1 MGYGGAVRHWLCLV
15 VICFAS
21 SVASLAFAHQT
32 GRSFCTVRTV
42 AGGVDVTTETAFSHL
57 APAGGLVGQSLG
69 DEQVNRA
76 RQKLIDEL
84 KRDVTARSTGGACTP
99 SEPSFELSNRDGER
113 AVSMKLGFSCP
124 SGVVTLRNA
133 WRFQGD
139 PLAENV
145 CAIDGSAWVFRPG
158 LEEREV
164 GTPPS
169 FSRMLGNFVRLGTH
183 HVFSGID
190 HVLFVIAL
198 LVAAARASRDEKL
211 GKGLKSVAGVVTGF
225 TLGHSVTLIAAG
237 LDLVRLDS
245 RITES
250 VIALSIVVVG
260 VENIVRKEV
269 SWRALTATLFGLVH
283 GFGFASVLAETELPP
298 RGAVW
303 ALLSF
308 NVGIELAQ
316 LSIVAVVFPLLALAA
331 RKSWYEKRVLVPI
344 SGIVALL
351 ATIWF
356 VKRATGAEFL
366 PWLGG

>member
-1 MGYGGAVRHWLCLV
+1 MRLWSFLLALCFTWS
-15 VICFAS
+15 IAS
-21 SVASLAFAHQT
+21 IALAHQT

-42 AGGVDVTTETAFSHL
+42 PGGVDVSIETAFSHL
-57 APAGGLVGQSLG
+57 APAAGLSGQSLT
-69 DEQVNRA
+69 DEQVSA
-76 RQKLIDEL
+76 VRQKLVDEA
-84 KRDVTARSTGGACTP
+84 RADVTAKSTGGACTA
-99 SEPSFELSNRDGER
+99 SEPSFELSNREGER
-113 AVSMKLGFSCP
+113 AVAMKLGFSCP
-124 SGVVTLRNA
+124 TGVVTLRNA
-133 WRFQGD
+133 WRFDVD

-169 FSRMLGNFVRLGTH
+169 FAGMLGNFVRLGTH
-183 HVFSGID
+183 HVFTGID
-190 HVLFVIAL
+190 HMLFVVAL
-198 LVAAARASRDEKL
+198 LVAAARGSRDKTL
-211 GKGLKSVAGVVTGF
+211 IQGLKSVAGVVTGF

-237 LDLVRLDS
+237 LDIVRLDS

-260 VENIVRKEV
+260 VENIVKKEV
-269 SWRALTATLFGLVH
+269 SWRAVTATLFGLVH

-316 LSIVAVVFPLLALAA
+316 LSIVAVVFPLLALAS
-331 RKSWYEKRVLVPI
+331 KKHWYEKRVLIPI

>member
-1 MGYGGAVRHWLCLV
+1 MRRTVFLLAL
-15 VICFAS
+15 CFAWS
-21 SVASLAFAHQT
+21 IASVAFAHQT

-42 AGGVDVTTETAFSHL
+42 PGGVDVGIETAFSHL
-57 APAGGLVGQSLG
+57 APAAGLVGQSLN
-69 DEQVNRA
+69 DDQVNA
-76 RQKLIDEL
+76 VRQKLIEKARADI
-84 KRDVTARSTGGACTP
+84 TAKSSGGTCTA
-99 SEPSFELSNRDGER
+99 SEPSFELTNREGEP
-113 AVSMKLGFSCP
+113 AVAMKLGFSCP
-124 SGVVTLRNA
+124 SGLVTLRNA
-133 WRFQGD
+133 WRFDVD

-164 GTPPS
+164 GRPPS
-169 FSRMLGNFVRLGTH
+169 FSGMLGNFVRLGAH
-183 HVFSGID
+183 HVFTGLD

-198 LVAAARASRDEKL
+198 LVAAARASRDKTL
-211 GKGLKSVAGVVTGF
+211 GQGLKSVAGVVTGF

-237 LDLVRLDS
+237 LDIVRLDS

-260 VENIVRKEV
+260 VENILRKEV
-269 SWRALTATLFGLVH
+269 TWRAVTATLFGLVH

-298 RGAVW
+298 RGAAS

-316 LSIVAVVFPLLALAA
+316 LSIVAVVFPVLARAS
-331 RKSWYEKRVLVPI
+331 RKQWYEKRVLIPI

-351 ATIWF
+351 ATVWF
-356 VKRATGAEFL
+356 VKRATGAELL